1 MEKKMAS
8 LTSNS
13 FSSFHKPLLI
23 NQCIRQCMHL
33 NPTKKR
39 WSGATTTSAR
49 CWRRCSSRPRPSER
63 CGAATPCSP
72 SSTAGKPTKS
82 SCYKGGRSNRRGWIL
97 YRRRHRRLHLQDQ
110 PSLIRKAL
118 QRLKSLPRRRVNLP
132 DKTTKRQG
140 QGENVEQQNRWC
152 HLCQQHRSIVPSA
165 PRRPPPRRR
174 PPPPT
179 LSRDGSS
186 ARY

>member
-1 MEKKMAS
+1 MHPPMHASQSHKKKMERRDNDERA
-8 LTSNS
+8 
-13 FSSFHKPLLI
+13 LLEEV
-23 NQCIRQCMHL
+23 QQQ
-33 NPTKKR
+33 
-39 WSGATTTSAR
+39 
-49 CWRRCSSRPRPSER
+49 
-63 CGAATPCSP
+63 AATIRALRSRNTLLTEQHCRQAHEIKLLQGRQKQQEGVDSL
-72 SSTAGKPTKS
+72 SSS
-82 SCYKGGRSNRRGWIL
+82 SSSSSSSGSAEP
-97 YRRRHRRLHLQDQ
+97 D
-110 PSLIRKAL
+110 SESA

-174 PPPPT
+174 PPPT